1 MDGAARYSGATFG
14 HSRSGLGA
22 VWRQTMC
29 IEALSIVVNAVMGRQ
44 NAFGRWYGRQADP
57 A

>member
-1 MDGAARYSGATFG
+1 
-14 HSRSGLGA
+14 
-22 VWRQTMC
+22 MC